1 VFGGLGRDVD
11 PAAVDSTDVEAYLV
25 GVDPSVRDD
34 PVAAGEL
41 LARRRFAV
49 PTVVT
54 SLDGDELEVDPADE
68 DQRELLIVAEHPQYR
83 QVLDDPFSDELVDG
97 VNPRLHVVMHRIIAN
112 QLWDDTPPEVWQAAE
127 RLLAAGHDRHDIL
140 HALAYELSQELHPV
154 MTGEHVPGPEMS
166 AYRDRLRAL

>member
-1 VFGGLGRDVD
+1 VFRGLDRDVD
-11 PAAVDSTDVEAYLV
+11 PAAVDAAEAYLV

-34 PVAAGEL
+34 PAAAGEL

-49 PTVVT
+49 PTIAMR
-54 SLDGDELEVDPADE
+54 LDGDEVELDPADE
-68 DQRELLIVAEHPQYR
+68 DQRELLILAEHPQYR
-83 QVLDDPFSDELVDG
+83 QVLDDPLSDELVDG

-140 HALAYELSQELHPV
+140 HALAYGLSQELHPAL
-154 MTGEHVPGPEMS
+154 TGEHTPDPDMT